1 MMMWH
6 VNNRKFLCYV
16 SLFAAIGAVLCVRA
30 GNWLIAGVS
39 IAVSGSS
46 FAAAWLAAKYT
57 HTHLHL

>member
-6 VNNRKFLCYV
+6 VNNRKLLCYV

-46 FAAAWLAAKYT
+46 FAAAWL
-57 HTHLHL
+57 